1 MVNGFSVNPTFGAKG
16 AEVNITISK
25 DFSNYNTIVSTKL
38 EEAFVLRTH
47 GYFPNPFI
55 KGERFLRHK
64 EMVLRG

>member
-1 MVNGFSVNPTFGAKG
+1 MVDGFSVNPTFGAKG

-25 DFSNYNTIVSTKL
+25 DFSNYNTIVGTKL
-38 EEAFVLRTH
+38 KEEFDLRTH

-55 KGERFLRHK
+55 KVERFLRHR